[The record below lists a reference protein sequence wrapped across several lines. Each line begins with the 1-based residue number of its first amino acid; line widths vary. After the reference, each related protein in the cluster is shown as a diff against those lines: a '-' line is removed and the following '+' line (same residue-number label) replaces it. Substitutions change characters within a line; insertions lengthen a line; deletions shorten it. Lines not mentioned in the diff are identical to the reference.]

1 MNEMVRLQ
9 GSHYDIGFEH
19 GQKLRRTI
27 TDTVIPFVKQDMATL
42 GISEAAADKIAAQY
56 QQLIAETYPELLD
69 ETRGISEG
77 AEISYASALIV
88 LFFWEIRDTV
98 SHSLPQ
104 CSSFVATGAATR
116 DGAQIASQ
124 NSDWSPDMMKKQ
136 IGFTFRINPRSRYGF
151 IGRGLAGNLGRPSV
165 IGFNE
170 KGLTFVGSG
179 IRQLRGGGFGLPPLI
194 ATRIGLESCST
205 VDEFIDYVKQVPKW
219 SHAGENVDIADA
231 GGNIARISFS
241 TNNLFIVQSKDH
253 FIVST
258 NHYHNKEMRYLGPA
272 SRDEY
277 PSSYSR
283 YDRLVELL
291 TDNYGQLDLERT
303 RQIMSDH
310 KYGNTAPDGANSICR
325 HGEGIQTRS
334 NVILQP
340 KEKMCWVANS
350 SPCSGEYVEYRL

>member
-1 MNEMVRLQ
+1 MNDLVRLQ
-9 GSHYDIGFEH
+9 GSHYDIGRQH
-19 GQKLRRTI
+19 GEELQATI
-27 TDTVIPFVKQDMATL
+27 VQTVVPFVREDMATL
-42 GISEAAADKIAAQY
+42 GISESAYEKAVDSY
-56 QQLIAETYPELLD
+56 ELLLSNTHPEILD
-69 ETRGISEG
+69 ETRGISDG
-77 AEISYASALIV
+77 SGIPYSLALLI

-98 SHSLPQ
+98 SHALPQ
-104 CSSFVATGAATR
+104 CSSFVASGSATR
-116 DGAQIASQ
+116 NGMQIASQ
-124 NSDWSPDMMKKQ
+124 NSDWSPDMMNKR
-136 IGFTFRINPRSRYGF
+136 IGFTFRINPKKRYSF

-165 IGFNE
+165 IGFNQ

-179 IRQLRGGGFGLPPLI
+179 IRQLRGGGVGLPPLI

-219 SHAGENVDIADA
+219 SHAGENVDIVDA

-241 TNNLFIVQSKDH
+241 TNKLFIVQSKNH

-272 SRDEY
+272 SRDQY
-277 PSSYSR
+277 PSSYAR

-291 TDNYGQLDLERT
+291 TDNYGQLDFERT
-303 RQIMSDH
+303 KQIMSDH
-310 KYGNTAPDGANSICR
+310 KYGNVPPNGANSICR

-340 KEKMCWVANS
+340 KERMCWVANS
-350 SPCSGEYVEYRL
+350 SPCGGKYVEYRL